1 MKAESAFINGIILT
15 PSGKAEALAVCGGRI
30 LKIGTNEEIRSLV
43 GPKTRVIDLKGK
55 TVLPGLIDAH
65 VHLSG
70 YGLALSQLDLRGTRS
85 IEELKK
91 AVKEKAL
98 SLRKGEWI
106 LGRGWDQELFKEKR
120 YPTRWD
126 LDEVSPENPVFLR
139 RVCGH
144 IAVVNSK
151 ALEIASIT
159 KETEDPP
166 RGKIDR
172 DERGEPTGILREWAM
187 DLVYEKIPPPNL
199 EQLKEALERAIK
211 EAVKRGLTTIH
222 FICSDRFPD
231 ELRALQLLRK
241 EGKLLLRIYL
251 VPPYEFLEKLEEIG
265 ILSGFG
271 DSMLKIGGIKILEDG
286 SLGGR
291 TAALEE
297 PYADMP
303 EKKGMLIYTPEQLKE
318 MVLKIHKAGFQ
329 AAIHAIGDRAIKVTL
344 DAIENAVKYEPRD
357 HRHRIEHAS
366 VVSPEIIERM
376 KEVNVVAVCQ
386 PHFIFTDFWAKDRV
400 GPDRARWV
408 YALKSLKE
416 NVVVAGSS
424 DCPVEPI
431 DPLKGIWAAVTRP
444 FLPENEKLTVEEAID
459 IYTRGGAYASFE
471 EDEKGTIEEGKL
483 ADLVVLSEDPTKI
496 DSEKIKEI
504 AVDIVVVEGKIV
516 YERRLK
522 IPRIKEMQL
531 LVDSLHC

>member
-1 MKAESAFINGIILT
+1 MEVESAFVNGVIFT
-15 PSGKAEALAVCGGRI
+15 PSGKAEALAVYKGRI
-30 LKIGTNEEIRSLV
+30 VKVGTNEEVRSWV
-43 GPKTRVIDLKGK
+43 GPRTKVIDLKGK

-70 YGLALSQLDLRGTRS
+70 YGLAISQLDLRGTRS

-91 AVKEKAL
+91 AVEEKSL
-98 SLRKGEWI
+98 SMRKGEWI

-126 LDEVSPENPVFLR
+126 LDEVSPENPVFLK

-159 KETEDPP
+159 KNTKDPP

-172 DERGEPTGILREWAM
+172 DESGEPTGILREWAM
-187 DLVYEKIPPPNL
+187 NLIFEKIPPPSL
-199 EQLKEALERAIK
+199 EQLKEALAKAIM

-231 ELRALQLLRK
+231 ELRALQLLRN
-241 EGKLLLRIYL
+241 EGRLLLRIYL
-251 VPPYEFLEKLEEIG
+251 IPPYDFLAKLEELG
-265 ILSGFG
+265 VFTGFG
-271 DSMLKIGGIKILEDG
+271 DPMLKIGGIKILEDG

-303 EKKGMLIYTPEQLKE
+303 EKKGMLIYSPEELKE

-329 AAIHAIGDRAIKVTL
+329 AAIHAIGDRAIRVTL
-344 DAIENAVKYEPRD
+344 DAIENAIKHEPRD

-376 KEVNVVAVCQ
+376 KKLNVIAVCQ

-400 GPDRARWV
+400 GPDRAKWV

-444 FLPENEKLTVEEAID
+444 FLTENEKLTVEEAIEM
-459 IYTRGGAYASFE
+459 YTRGGAYASFE
-471 EDEKGTIEEGKL
+471 EDEKGSIEEGKL

-496 DSEKIKEI
+496 DPEKIKEI
-504 AVDIVVVEGKIV
+504 AVDMVIVDGKIV
-516 YERRLK
+516 YERK
-522 IPRIKEMQL
+522 A
-531 LVDSLHC
+531 

>member
-1 MKAESAFINGIILT
+1 MLICDTSMKAEAVFINGVIYT
-15 PSGKAEALAVCGGRI
+15 PSGRAEALAVYSGRI
-30 LKIGTNEEIRSLV
+30 LKVGSKEEVSSLI
-43 GPKTRVIDLKGK
+43 GPKTNVIDLKGRF
-55 TVLPGLIDAH
+55 VLPGLIDAH

-70 YGLALSQLDLRGTRS
+70 YGLALNQLDLRGFRS

-91 AVKEKAL
+91 AVREKVL
-98 SLRKGEWI
+98 SIKKGEWV
-106 LGRGWDQELFKEKR
+106 LGRGWDQELFEEKR

-126 LDEVSPENPVFLR
+126 LDEVAPNNPVFLK

-144 IAVVNSK
+144 ICVVNSI
-151 ALEIASIT
+151 ALKIASIT
-159 KETEDPP
+159 KGTKDPP
-166 RGKIDR
+166 GGKIDR
-172 DERGEPTGILREWAM
+172 DKEGEPNGILREEAI
-187 DLVYEKIPPPNL
+187 DLVYKKIPPPSL
-199 EQLKEALERAIK
+199 DQLKESMERAIK

-231 ELRALQLLRK
+231 EIRALQLLKR
-241 EGKLLLRIYL
+241 EGKLLLRVYL
-251 VPPYEFLEKLEEIG
+251 IPPYEFLEKLEETG
-265 ILSGFG
+265 IFTGFG
-271 DSMLKIGGIKILEDG
+271 DSMLRIGAIKILEDG

-303 EKKGMLIYTPEQLKE
+303 EKKGMLIYSPEELKE

-344 DAIENAVKYEPRD
+344 NAIENAVKYEPRD

-376 KEVNVVAVCQ
+376 KKLNVVAVCQ

-400 GPDRARWV
+400 GPERARWV

-416 NVVVAGSS
+416 NIVVAGSS

-444 FLPENEKLTVEEAID
+444 FLPKNEKLTVEEAIE

-504 AVDIVVVEGKIV
+504 AVDMVVVDGKIV
-516 YERRLK
+516 YERR
-522 IPRIKEMQL
+522 
-531 LVDSLHC
+531 

>member
-1 MKAESAFINGIILT
+1 MKAESAFINGVIFT
-15 PSGKAEALAVCGGRI
+15 PSGRAEALAVYKSRI
-30 LKIGTNEEIRSLV
+30 LKIGTNEEIKSLI
-43 GPKTRVIDLKGK
+43 GPKTKVIDLKGK

-70 YGLALSQLDLRGTRS
+70 YGLALTQLDLRGTSS

-98 SLRKGEWI
+98 SLSKGEWI

-172 DERGEPTGILREWAM
+172 DESGEPTGILREWAM
-187 DLVYEKIPPPNL
+187 DLIYEKIPPPNL
-199 EQLKEALERAIK
+199 EQLKEALARAIK

-231 ELRALQLLRK
+231 ELRALQLLKK
-241 EGKLLLRIYL
+241 EGRLLLRIYL
-251 VPPYEFLEKLEEIG
+251 VPPYDFLEKLEEIG
-265 ILSGFG
+265 IIAGFG
-271 DSMLKIGGIKILEDG
+271 DPMLKIGGIKILEDG

-303 EKKGMLIYTPEQLKE
+303 EKKGMLIYSPEELKE

-329 AAIHAIGDRAIKVTL
+329 AAIHAIGDRAINVTL
-344 DAIENAVKYEPRD
+344 DAIEYAIKHEPRD

-366 VVSPEIIERM
+366 VVNPKIIERM
-376 KEVNVVAVCQ
+376 RKLNVVAVCQ
-386 PHFIFTDFWAKDRV
+386 PHFIFTDFWAKDRL
-400 GPDRARWV
+400 GPERTRWT
-408 YALKSLKE
+408 YALKSLRE
-416 NVVVAGSS
+416 NVVVVGSS

-431 DPLKGIWAAVTRP
+431 DPLRGIWAAVTRP
-444 FLPENEKLTVEEAID
+444 FLPENEKLTVEEAIE
-459 IYTRGGAYASFE
+459 IYTKGGAYASFE
-471 EDEKGTIEEGKL
+471 ENEKGSIEEGKL

-496 DSEKIKEI
+496 DPDKIK
-504 AVDIVVVEGKIV
+504 DIKADMVVVDGKIV
-516 YERRLK
+516 YETK
-522 IPRIKEMQL
+522 T
-531 LVDSLHC
+531 